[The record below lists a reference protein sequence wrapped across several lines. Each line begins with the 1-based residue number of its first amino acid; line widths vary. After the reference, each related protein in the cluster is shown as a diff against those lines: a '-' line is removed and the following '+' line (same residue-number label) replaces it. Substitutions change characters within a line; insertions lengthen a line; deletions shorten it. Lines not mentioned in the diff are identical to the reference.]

1 MHALNL
7 NDFDSK
13 VHKWPSRSL
22 PQKGEG
28 GKKERER
35 ESTGTSFLAVF
46 CLAFFI
52 FISHFPT
59 YVAIAFGEM
68 FCNF

>member
-1 MHALNL
+1 MTLTAKYTSGRLALWHR
-7 NDFDSK
+7 K
-13 VHKWPSRSL
+13 VR
-22 PQKGEG
+22 GAR
-28 GKKERER
+28 KKEG
-35 ESTGTSFLAVF
+35 TGFLAVF